1 MEGDYDQKL
10 LDYSLKLISIRPRS
24 TSELKLKL
32 VGYAAKHK
40 KPAAQIEEVIA
51 RLSEQ
56 NLLNDEEFA
65 RWWVWQRKT
74 FRPKSGRLITLE
86 LAARGVAKEI
96 ITKVLANFSGDYEDA
111 KKIADKKARLL
122 TKLPFDQVKTKLSSL
137 LARRGFSWE
146 TIQRVIDEMNDSPY
160 NKG

>member
-1 MEGDYDQKL
+1 MSAEQLKKL

-24 TSELKLKL
+24 ISELKNKL

-40 KPAAQIEEVIA
+40 QPTAQIEEVIA

-74 FRPKSGRLITLE
+74 FRPKGGRLIVAE
-86 LAARGVAKEI
+86 LSARGVEKEI
-96 ITKVLANFSGDYEDA
+96 ISKVLADFSGDYEDA
-111 KKIADKKARLL
+111 KRIADKKARLL
-122 TKLPFDQVKTKLSSL
+122 VKLPLEHVKTKLSSL

-146 TIQRVIDEMNDSPY
+146 TIKRVIDEMNDSPY